1 MKKLAL
7 NSLLI
12 AFLSL
17 VVGCS
22 TQQEVQLE
30 DKILTP
36 ETVDIYDITV
46 DHVYRKTDNRAILLK
61 KFPFIS
67 NQPILD
73 FDGKFS
79 NQFYDKIHYN
89 YYASHIKD
97 VDFWKLRTNP
107 FSEDFIYV
115 LPTWAN
121 KFLHVSNDLFEDIAY
136 SYNLSHKE
144 QEILQWWIGQGGIFW
159 IEGGIYSTRYDTF
172 KHSGYID
179 TKRISEKIASKSSHL
194 HFFDRK
200 VYTHIYKSKNIDQVN
215 YVPLTLNFKP
225 KSPIHYFQDIKD
237 LKIDTNYY
245 LAADFIAKGE
255 TLLTNSKGSPIVS
268 IIPYG
273 RGAVVFIRPFEF
285 KDKRY
290 DGELLRWK
298 LLRYLLEKGYLKR
311 EITTTAPIVE
321 NKTMILENLNF
332 EYNSAK
338 LLKGSLHVLE
348 PIAEYLLQHKE
359 VTLSLVGYTDN
370 IASQKYNKRLSM
382 QRATAVKEAL
392 IGMGVDAR
400 RIRAIGYGE
409 FNPIASNKHAEGRAK
424 NRRVEFTIHKR

>member
-7 NSLLI
+7 NSLLV
-12 AFLSL
+12 AFLSFT
-17 VVGCS
+17 VGCS
-22 TQQEVQLE
+22 THQEVQLE

-36 ETVDIYDITV
+36 ETVDVYDITV

-144 QEILQWWIGQGGIFW
+144 QDILQWWIGQGGIFW
-159 IEGGIYSTRYDTF
+159 VEGGIYSTRYDTF
-172 KHSGYID
+172 KRSGYID
-179 TKRISEKIASKSSHL
+179 AKRISKKIASKSSNL

-200 VYTHIYKSKNIDQVN
+200 VYTHIYKSKHLDQVN
-215 YVPLTLNFKP
+215 YVPLTLKFKP

-237 LKIDTNYY
+237 LKIDTKYY
-245 LAADFIAKGE
+245 LAADFMVKGS
-255 TLLTNSKGSPIVS
+255 TLLTDSSASPIVS

-311 EITTTAPIVE
+311 DTIKATTIVE
-321 NKTMILENLNF
+321 NKAMILKDLNF
-332 EYNSAK
+332 EYNSSK
-338 LLKGSLHVLE
+338 LLKGSLHVLK
-348 PIAEYLLQHKE
+348 PIAEYLLNHRE
-359 VTLSLVGYTDN
+359 SSLTLVGYTDN
-370 IASQKYNKRLSM
+370 IASQKYNKRLSI
-382 QRATAVKEAL
+382 QRANSVKEAL
-392 IGMGVDAR
+392 VHMGIDAK

-424 NRRVEFTIHKR
+424 NRRVEFTIQKR

>member
-7 NSLLI
+7 NSIFALLG
-12 AFLSL
+12 LL

-22 TQQEVQLE
+22 THQEVQLE
-30 DKILTP
+30 KKILTP
-36 ETVDIYDITV
+36 ETVDVYDITV
-46 DHVYRKTDNRAILLK
+46 DHVYKKTDNRAILLK

-67 NQPILD
+67 NEPILD

-144 QEILQWWIGQGGIFW
+144 QDILQWWIGQGGVFW

-172 KHSGYID
+172 KRSGYING
-179 TKRISEKIASKSSHL
+179 KAINKKIHSKSANL
-194 HFFDRK
+194 HFLDRK
-200 VYTHIYKSKNIDQVN
+200 VDTYIYKSKKIDQVN
-215 YVPLTLNFKP
+215 YVPLALKFNP
-225 KSPIHYFQDIKD
+225 KSSISYFSDIKH
-237 LKIDTNYY
+237 LKIDTKYY
-245 LAADFIAKGE
+245 LAADFMARGR
-255 TLLTNSKGSPIVS
+255 TLLQTAKHSPIVTV
-268 IIPYG
+268 IPYG

-298 LLRYLLEKGYLKR
+298 LMRYLLDKAYLK
-311 EITTTAPIVE
+311 EV
-321 NKTMILENLNF
+321 K
-332 EYNSAK
+332 
-338 LLKGSLHVLE
+338 
-348 PIAEYLLQHKE
+348 HKE
-359 VTLSLVGYTDN
+359 VHIKENKAVILKDLNFKYDSYKLMKGSFQVLKPIAKYMLAHSKIDLYLAGYTDDH
-370 IASQKYNKRLSM
+370 ATQEYNKKLSIA
-382 QRATAVKEAL
+382 RANSVKNAL
-392 IGMGVDAR
+392 VKMGVNAK
-400 RIRAIGYGE
+400 RIQTTGHGKLY
-409 FNPIASNKHAEGRAK
+409 PITSNKLEEGRAK
-424 NRRVEFTIHKR
+424 NRRVEFTIKKR